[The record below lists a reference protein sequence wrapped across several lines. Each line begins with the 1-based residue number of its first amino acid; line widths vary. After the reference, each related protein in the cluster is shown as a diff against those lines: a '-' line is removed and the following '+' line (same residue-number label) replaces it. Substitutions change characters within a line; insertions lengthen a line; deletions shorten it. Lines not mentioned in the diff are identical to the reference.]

1 MKNNNWRRN
10 RRNHHQ
16 QNKNNVN
23 PLRNQFDSNG
33 PTGRLKGNAQQLCD
47 RYQNLAR
54 ETNSDDRILQE
65 SYWQYAEHYQRLL
78 NEFNERDGEE
88 RYNSESQYDDA
99 TPNDEEG
106 VADSGDYTPAYS
118 RNNRNNYDGTDSTE
132 KAEPANYRDGR
143 DHNESRGE
151 GRGDSRG
158 EGRDDGRTNHRGHRQ
173 YPPRV
178 SRPNRFDKMAR
189 TYDNDYRYSKPV
201 AENTH
206 GEYNN
211 SGYNRSAPV
220 EDADDDGQLPGFI
233 RRTSDDGAPARP
245 VRARRYTKNKFDE
258 SPMEDGDS

>member
-10 RRNHHQ
+10 RRTHHQ

-47 RYQNLAR
+47 KYQNLAR

-88 RYNSESQYDDA
+88 RYNTETQYDDA
-99 TPNDEEG
+99 TPNDDLG
-106 VADSGDYTPAYS
+106 TADGGDYTPAYS
-118 RNNRNNYDGTDSTE
+118 RNARNNYDGADSTE
-132 KAEPANYRDGR
+132 KAETANYREGR
-143 DHNESRGE
+143 DHGESRIDS
-151 GRGDSRG
+151 RGDSRG
-158 EGRDDGRTNHRGHRQ
+158 DGRDEGRNNHRGHRQ

-178 SRPNRFDKMAR
+178 ARPNRFDKMAR
-189 TYDNDYRYSKPV
+189 QYENDFRYAKPV
-201 AENTH
+201 DNGA
-206 GEYNN
+206 GEYN
-211 SGYNRSAPV
+211 SGYSRKTPV
-220 EDADDDGQLPGFI
+220 DDTDDDGQLPGFI
-233 RRTSDDGAPARP
+233 RRTSDDNATARP
-245 VRARRYTKNKFDE
+245 VRTRRYTKNKFDE